1 MRRFCEFFALFWLF
15 IRFEEPDGSAL
26 IITIAFEFME

>member
-1 MRRFCEFFALFWLF
+1 VRRFCEFFALFWLF
-15 IRFEEPDGSAL
+15 IRFEGPDWRAL